1 MILLLGSKGQLGRA
15 LAAQLATQS
24 WSFLASDRRL
34 IDIGNPAQV
43 AHAIAYIKPT
53 IIVNA
58 AAFTDTSQAE
68 KDKDLAKKVNADA
81 VKYICEAADKQQKKP
96 FIIHI
101 STNYVFN
108 GYTANPLG
116 YIESD
121 PIDPINYYGLTKAA
135 GEKNLYNDYT
145 RYFILRTSWLFSPY
159 GLNFVKQIVQKIR
172 FDQQDA
178 FVVKDQ
184 FGAPTSTQALARV
197 IGLLID
203 HIMTHEAT
211 TLDAMHAYGTYHFSS
226 QEYSSYYDFA
236 LAIRAYLLLHSRS
249 PVKQVYPIATNPAET
264 AVKRPKQGFLNSE
277 KIKHFLHLHPRDF
290 AWRADCN
297 DIVSNMLNCTS

>member
-24 WSFLASDRRL
+24 YSFVASDRRW
-34 IDIGNPAQV
+34 IDIGNPEEV

-53 IIVNA
+53 VIVNA
-58 AAFTDTSQAE
+58 AAFTHTSQAE
-68 KDKDLAKKVNADA
+68 KDKELAKKVNADG
-81 VKYICEAADKQQKKP
+81 VKYICEAASKLQKKP
-96 FIIHI
+96 YIIHI

-108 GYTANPLG
+108 GLLDNSLG
-116 YIESD
+116 YMESD

-135 GEKNLYNDYT
+135 GEENLYNHYT

-159 GLNFVKQIVQKIR
+159 GHNFVKQIVQKIK

-178 FVVKDQ
+178 FVVNDQ
-184 FGAPTSTQALARV
+184 FGAPTSARALAHV
-197 IGLLID
+197 IGLLIA

-211 TLDAMHAYGTYHFSS
+211 TLDGMQVYGTYHFSS
-226 QEYSSYYDFA
+226 QECSSYYDFA
-236 LAIRAYLLLHSRS
+236 VAIRDYLLLHSCS
-249 PVKQVYPIATNPAET
+249 GVKQVYPVETNLAET
-264 AVKRPKQGFLNSE
+264 AVKRPKQGFLNSQ
-277 KIKHFLHLHPRDF
+277 KIKHFLHLQPHDF

-297 DIVSNMLNCTS
+297 DIVSNMLKFTP